1 MCINFYD
8 IIIIIIV
15 IIYYCL
21 DSGKLYLSSS
31 PTNGSYCP
39 GTILFTCT
47 GLDIPIAFN
56 WLVNGSTAG
65 SHIYNMNDK
74 YPVTISPGV
83 PLPASVAIV
92 VLSASS
98 GGILQN
104 VTTVLM
110 GDMSDL
116 IGSTIQCESQQFRSE
131 VFIVEA
137 QGK

>member
-1 MCINFYD
+1 MCVNFYN
-8 IIIIIIV
+8 III

-39 GTILFTCT
+39 GTLLFTCT
-47 GLDIPIAFN
+47 GVDIPIAFR
-56 WLVNGSTAG
+56 WLVNGSIAG
-65 SHIYNMNDK
+65 RHIYSMNDE
-74 YPVTISPGV
+74 YPVTISPDV
-83 PLPASVAIV
+83 PLPASVAMV

-98 GGILQN
+98 GGTLN

-116 IGSTIQCESQQFRSE
+116 IGSTIQCESQQLLSE